1 MYQKL
6 IIVVWV
12 AIAGQNFS
20 SAWKEEDEKHEY
32 FNNEICYKLI
42 NILSKLSIISKL
54 SGNML
59 VIKYIIIKIFQNK

>member
-32 FNNEICYKLI
+32 LNNEICYKLI
-42 NILSKLSIISKL
+42 NISKYFS
-54 SGNML
+54 
-59 VIKYIIIKIFQNK
+59 